1 MISAINIHNF
11 KIHKDSDIELSPLT
25 IFTGIN
31 GMGKSSVTQAMLMLR
46 DCVTCN
52 DYPRALK
59 LKGRSYDVGDRFGNL
74 VNWFV
79 EKDADKLRI
88 KLKSEQKE
96 FIFEFEYQLDNVT
109 EIPLYSGSKI
119 YDIKELESVSL
130 FNKSFQYLSAFRF
143 GPKSIYNGDTLAIN
157 NKQVSLSNGSGE
169 YAVAILDR
177 YGNEPIE
184 IKSMAL
190 PFDDGTINYNLGVQ
204 AALWLNRVSPDVQ
217 LAIDV
222 DGNNYML
229 NYSYP
234 GPNGR
239 RKVSPLNTGFGIS
252 YLLSVIVALLI
263 SHEKSTVIIENPEA
277 HIHPAAQ
284 SSLMHLVSLAVKGGA
299 QVIIETH
306 SDHIIFGAL
315 VNMKQ
320 NVISGKD
327 LKIHHFDRNV
337 STGELEITP
346 VKIGRDCRIKNA
358 PRNFVEQMNLDLD
371 ILFDE

>member
-1 MISAINIHNF
+1 M
-11 KIHKDSDIELSPLT
+11 
-25 IFTGIN
+25 
-31 GMGKSSVTQAMLMLR
+31 
-46 DCVTCN
+46 
-52 DYPRALK
+52 
-59 LKGRSYDVGDRFGNL
+59 
-74 VNWFV
+74 
-79 EKDADKLRI
+79 
-88 KLKSEQKE
+88 
-96 FIFEFEYQLDNVT
+96 T